1 MIPSYLLIGRCCIWS
16 RLDGKSRM
24 SRDIHVRI
32 CERLGVRPPRA
43 TRPICHCRS
52 EEQALALR
60 EALEARLA
68 ACKLELHPQKTKIVY
83 CKDDNREGRYP
94 VQQFEF
100 LGFNFRARR
109 IKNRD
114 GEMFIGFVPAVSG
127 AAVKAIRL
135 TMRRWKLHH
144 RNDLTLDEVAAWVRP
159 VVTGWI
165 NYYGRFQRS
174 ALIPVF
180 RPLDSFLK
188 RWARRKY
195 QRFKSARKRTHQ
207 WLKRVRSQQ
216 FWLFPHWALEARLNT
231 GSRMNGDIHV
241 RF

>member
-1 MIPSYLLIGRCCIWS
+1 VYAGRNLDSAGERDAPGFSGEPRPRQSFFSIGRSIGGWRRSTPTFPLNATPMMPFATVAARSKRSRCEKRSKRGWRRANWNCI
-16 RLDGKSRM
+16 RKR
-24 SRDIHVRI
+24 R
-32 CERLGVRPPRA
+32 
-43 TRPICHCRS
+43 RS
-52 EEQALALR
+52 CT
-60 EALEARLA
+60 ARTTTVA
-68 ACKLELHPQKTKIVY
+68 
-83 CKDDNREGRYP
+83 
-94 VQQFEF
+94 
-100 LGFNFRARR
+100 
-109 IKNRD
+109 
-114 GEMFIGFVPAVSG
+114 AVSG
-127 AAVKAIRL
+127 AAVKAMRL

-144 RNDLTLDEVAAWVRP
+144 RNDLTLDAVAAWVRP

-241 RF
+241 GSRRGWGCDCSALLDYLSNL

>member
-1 MIPSYLLIGRCCIWS
+1 
-16 RLDGKSRM
+16 
-24 SRDIHVRI
+24 V
-32 CERLGVRPPRA
+32 A
-43 TRPICHCRS
+43 
-52 EEQALALR
+52 
-60 EALEARLA
+60 
-68 ACKLELHPQKTKIVY
+68 
-83 CKDDNREGRYP
+83 
-94 VQQFEF
+94 
-100 LGFNFRARR
+100 
-109 IKNRD
+109 
-114 GEMFIGFVPAVSG
+114 AVSG
-127 AAVKAIRL
+127 AAVKAMRL

-144 RNDLTLDEVAAWVRP
+144 RNDLTLDAVAAWVRP

-241 RF
+241 GSRRGWGCDCSALLDYLSNL

>member
-1 MIPSYLLIGRCCIWS
+1 MYPYVAPHTAKNHTPNHTWDPPLALK
-16 RLDGKSRM
+16 RLFSSPG
-24 SRDIHVRI
+24 
-32 CERLGVRPPRA
+32 G
-43 TRPICHCRS
+43 S

-60 EALEARLA
+60 NALETRLA

-83 CKDDNREGRYP
+83 CKDDNRVGNYP
-94 VQQFEF
+94 VQQFDF
-100 LGFNFRARR
+100 LGFTFRARR

-114 GEMFIGFVPAVSG
+114 GAMFIGFVPAVSG
-127 AAVKAIRL
+127 AAAKA
-135 TMRRWKLHH
+135 MRRTVRRWRLHH
-144 RNDLTLDEVAAWVRP
+144 RNDLTLDEVAGWVRP

-207 WLKRVRSQQ
+207 WPKRFDPSSSGYSR
-216 FWLFPHWALEARLNT
+216 T
-231 GSRMNGDIHV
+231 GHLTHG
-241 RF
+241 